1 MTTDERWHSDPLIC
15 KAREL
20 LLRAHKLAGTPEA
33 EILGP
38 SPGDSTRVG
47 DLIVLRFGDQVVA
60 RFKVRTPG
68 SRLRRLVAP
77 VAGRQAEQ
85 PAASTHGDDR

>member
-47 DLIVLRFGDQVVA
+47 DLIVLRFGDSLHRSPVA
-60 RFKVRTPG
+60 RPNNRRRARMVTIDDDHEERTVPE
-68 SRLRRLVAP
+68 LRRH
-77 VAGRQAEQ
+77 R
-85 PAASTHGDDR
+85 